1 MSFLADISLTQ
12 FRNYDFQKFI
22 FEKKI
27 IGIYGENGT
36 GKTNLL
42 DAIYYLCFTKSYFN
56 RPDGKSVRQ
65 GFEGF
70 RIQGALQ
77 DNTQISCVLRETGR
91 KEFSIDS
98 ELYKKFSEH
107 VGKYPCVMIAPDDVP
122 LVLGGSEERRKYTD
136 AILSQINPAYMEALI
151 RYNKVL
157 QQRNSL
163 LKNNDDAQYDESLL
177 DVFDKQLTEE
187 GEKIYLW
194 RKDFFEEI
202 IPQIIHRYNV
212 IAGKNDNVVVEYFS
226 QLGSGISFEELL
238 RQHRRKDF
246 ILQRSTAGVHKDDIT
261 FLMDDHAFKN
271 IASQGQR
278 KSLLFA
284 LRLAE
289 YVFLKEKLGK
299 TPFLLL
305 DDVFEKLDAKR
316 MDNLLQFICTQP
328 DAQIF
333 ITDTHEQRLRD
344 AFENIGSEYQLIE
357 LANRI
362 DVGS

>member
-1 MSFLADISLTQ
+1 MNFLADISLTQ
-12 FRNYDFQKFI
+12 FRNYAFQKFI

-27 IGIYGENGT
+27 VGIYGENGT

-42 DAIYYLCFTKSYFN
+42 DAVYYLCFTKSYFN
-56 RPDGKSVRQ
+56 RPDAKSVKQ
-65 GFEGF
+65 NFEGF
-70 RIQGALQ
+70 RIEGNFTTGNSVAC
-77 DNTQISCVLRETGR
+77 ILRETGR

-98 ELYKKFSEH
+98 EPYKKFSEH
-107 VGKYPCVMIAPDDVP
+107 VGKYPCVMIAPDDVQ
-122 LVLGGSEERRKYTD
+122 LILGGSEERRKYAD
-136 AILSQINPAYMEALI
+136 AILSQINAAYMEALI

-177 DVFDKQLTEE
+177 DIFDKQLIEE
-187 GEKIYLW
+187 GQKIYQW
-194 RKDFFEEI
+194 RKDFFKEI
-202 IPQIIHRYNV
+202 IPKVIHHYNT
-212 IAGKNDNVVVEYFS
+212 IAGKNDNIAIDYVS
-226 QLGSGISFEELL
+226 QLGSNIAFGELL
-238 RQHRRKDF
+238 RQHRKKDF
-246 ILQRSTAGVHKDDIT
+246 ILQRSTVGVHKDDIT
-261 FLMDDHAFKN
+261 FLMDEQAFKN

-289 YVFLKEKLGK
+289 YIFLKEKLHK

-333 ITDTHEQRLRD
+333 ITDTHEQRLRE
-344 AFENIGSEYQLIE
+344 AFENIGAEYQLIE
-357 LANRI
+357 L
-362 DVGS
+362 G

>member
-1 MSFLADISLTQ
+1 MTMISFTDITLTQ
-12 FRNYDFQKFI
+12 FRNYDFQKFV

-27 IGIYGENGT
+27 VGIYGENGT

-42 DAIYYLCFTKSYFN
+42 DAVYYLCFTKSYFN

-65 GFEGF
+65 GNEGF
-70 RIQGALQ
+70 RIHANLC
-77 DNTQISCVLRETGR
+77 DNTQISCVLRETGK
-91 KEFSIDS
+91 KEFVVDN
-98 ELYKKFSEH
+98 EPYKKFSEH
-107 VGKYPCVMIAPDDVP
+107 VGKYPCVMIAPDDVQ
-122 LVLGGSEERRKYTD
+122 LILGGSEERRKYAD
-136 AILSQINPAYMEALI
+136 AILSQINAAYMETLI

-177 DVFDKQLTEE
+177 DIFDKQLTEE
-187 GEKIYLW
+187 GQKIYHW

-212 IAGKNDNVVVEYFS
+212 IAGKDDNVKIEYIS
-226 QLGSGISFEELL
+226 QLTSGISFEDLL
-238 RQHRRKDF
+238 RQQRSKDF

-261 FLMDDHAFKN
+261 FLMDEYAFKN

-289 YVFLKEKLGK
+289 YIFLKDKLGK

-333 ITDTHEQRLRD
+333 ITDTHEHRLKE
-344 AFENIGSEYQLIE
+344 AFVNFGAEYQLIG
-357 LANRI
+357 LQ
-362 DVGS
+362 